1 MGRKINPEF
10 VKPWYNPYKL
20 KAEIMWHGHE
30 EYAPYL
36 AKILCLSEKTIK
48 HKINKSA
55 LSHEDTIEI
64 AKALDFDLDKY
75 AEIFLKDVF
84 TEE

>member
-1 MGRKINPEF
+1 MGRKINPEY

-36 AKILCLSEKTIK
+36 ADVLHCSEKTVK
-48 HKINKSA
+48 RKVNKTV
-55 LSHEDTIEI
+55 LTHEDTIAI
-64 AKALDFDLDKY
+64 AKALDFDLNKY

-84 TEE
+84 ED